1 MQLKEPR
8 YGAAVAGFEKE
19 DLPVNRP
26 GRLLL
31 VALVA
36 LFALPAATAA
46 AANRMP
52 IGFFDDVSF
61 RYSADRA
68 QNLEDAAATGASVIH
83 TNVSWATIA
92 PTRPANPLNGDDPA
106 YALSNLDDLV
116 FQSGLYGM
124 RVMINITGTPKWAN
138 GNTTPNHLPKKLSDL
153 TTFSKMLATRY
164 DGRHGHGSVGLYS
177 VWNEPNLQLFL
188 TPQYSGKKIVG
199 PANYAKLYKA
209 AYAGIKAGNS
219 LAQVAIGETSARGR
233 DKPLTTASAS
243 VAPATF
249 ARLLSQVKGLK
260 FDAWAHHP
268 YPTSPNLPP
277 MQKVRYPNVTL
288 STMPQ
293 FEKDLAKWFHRPVPI
308 WITEY
313 GHETK
318 PGEPHG
324 VSPATQA
331 AYAKQA
337 LTIAKA
343 DPYVQMFIWF
353 TFRDSA
359 GNPWQSGLEGPSG
372 TPKPAYSTF
381 GAISRLTDGQTVV
394 ARAGKAP
401 KITIYVPYL
410 GYYSPP
416 GTQIGV
422 FYTVFDGTKVVAR
435 ATPTAVIGLDMSA
448 SFVPAFTPVKGHKYN
463 VVSVANE
470 PNGHNETRTTYVTV
484 A

>member
-1 MQLKEPR
+1 
-8 YGAAVAGFEKE
+8 
-19 DLPVNRP
+19 
-26 GRLLL
+26 
-31 VALVA
+31 
-36 LFALPAATAA
+36 
-46 AANRMP
+46 MP

-61 RYSADRA
+61 RYSTARDA
-68 QNLEDAAATGASVIH
+68 NLLSAAATGASIIH
-83 TNVSWATIA
+83 TNVSWPAIA
-92 PTRPANPLNGDDPA
+92 PTRPTTPSNGSDPA
-106 YALSNLDDLV
+106 YALGNLDDLV

-138 GNTTPNHLPKKLSDL
+138 GNQTPNHMPKKLSDL
-153 TTFSKMLATRY
+153 TTFARMLATRY
-164 DGRHGHGSVGLYS
+164 DGRHGFGSVGLYS

-188 TPQYSGKKIVG
+188 TPQYAGKKIVG

-209 AYAGIKAGNS
+209 AYSGIKAGNP

-233 DKPLTTASAS
+233 DKPLATASAS

-260 FDAWAHHP
+260 FAAWAHHP

-277 MQKVRYPNVTL
+277 LQKVRYPNVTL

-293 FEKDLAKWFHRPVPI
+293 FEKDLNKWFKRTVPV

-337 LTIAKA
+337 LNRAKA
-343 DPYVQMFIWF
+343 DPNIQMFIWF
-353 TFRDSA
+353 TFRDSS
-359 GNPWQSGLEGPSG
+359 GNPWQSGLELPSG
-372 TPKPAYSTF
+372 AHKPSYAAFSSI
-381 GAISRLTDGQTVV
+381 ARLTDGQSLS
-394 ARAGKAP
+394 AKAGKAP
-401 KITIYVPYL
+401 KITIYLPYL
-410 GYYSPP
+410 GHFSAP
-416 GTQIGV
+416 GTQVGI
-422 FYTVFDGTKVVAR
+422 FYTVYDGTKMVAR
-435 ATPTAVIGLDMSA
+435 ATPTAPLGLDESA
-448 SFVPAFTPVKGHKYN
+448 TFVPAFTPAKGHKYN
-463 VVSVANE
+463 VVAVANE
-470 PNGHNETRTTYVTV
+470 PNGHTETRTTYVTV